1 MGAEGRIQGGGVFS
15 IERPCNSAI
24 SRHGFRFA
32 ECSQPQPRSI
42 AHPERSLIVHARPPS
57 RGRAST
63 TRQSIRASTIRR
75 AAAIPAAPAP
85 TMTTSVSLLLVTLF
99 CRFELGTAFARAAAV
114 LFPACP
120 LIRVQLQILLLLSK
134 WRQWPC
140 GLCALLARQIAR
152 NVQGH
157 LHVDYACCANPRG
170 LARCVWSSRS
180 FQYW

>member
-1 MGAEGRIQGGGVFS
+1 NSCCALRKAICSESGKPMGAEGRIHGGGVFS

-24 SRHGFRFA
+24 SRHGFRLA

-63 TRQSIRASTIRR
+63 TRQLIRASTIRR

-85 TMTTSVSLLLVTLF
+85 TTTTSVSLLLVTLF

-120 LIRVQLQILLLLSK
+120 LIRVQLQ
-134 WRQWPC
+134 
-140 GLCALLARQIAR
+140 LLATFQVAAMALRPVRAPCPADSAKRSGTSAR
-152 NVQGH
+152 
-157 LHVDYACCANPRG
+157 
-170 LARCVWSSRS
+170 
-180 FQYW
+180 